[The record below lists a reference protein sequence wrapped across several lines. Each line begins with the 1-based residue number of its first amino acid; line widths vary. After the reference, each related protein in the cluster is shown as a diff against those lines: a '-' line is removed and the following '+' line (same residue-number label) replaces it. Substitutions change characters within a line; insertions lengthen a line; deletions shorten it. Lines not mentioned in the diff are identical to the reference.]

1 MRCHLIFRNKKKRKS
16 NKQTNTI
23 HTCAWFLTT
32 GNRYIHSVALIRVTR
47 ASTCIHTPAH
57 PWAIYGKQSSHI
69 GPGGNT
75 DMQMNDKN
83 NNKNCGENFEN
94 FNGPILLRNS
104 IYFRFQCT
112 LCMCMY
118 RISVVTRPRWNLQ
131 WPSSNWIFYLV
142 SFHWFELL
150 FVSDQF
156 LFSTF
161 WLKNPDA
168 TETINRMQS
177 IHRCSYFAEFL
188 LRGLYSSL

>member
-1 MRCHLIFRNKKKRKS
+1 MHDSLQPGTDTSILSHWFVLHEPAHAYIRQHIHGPFTKS
-16 NKQTNTI
+16 NL
-23 HTCAWFLTT
+23 HTLF
-32 GNRYIHSVALIRVTR
+32 R
-47 ASTCIHTPAH
+47 
-57 PWAIYGKQSSHI
+57 
-69 GPGGNT
+69 GGNT

-112 LCMCMY
+112 LCMY

-188 LRGLYSSL
+188 FRGLYSSL